1 MSSSLAPDL
10 QGFFLLLSLLAWSS
24 GLLFIWWLLI
34 LSSKLLLA
42 EARFN
47 FCFLPPE
54 DPKLAPALTYTIR
67 VAAEITYLPMAASMH
82 CMFCCICVP
91 GILTIAPVSY
101 DFF

>member
-54 DPKLAPALTYTIR
+54 DPKLAPALTYTITPPPPDKIPW
-67 VAAEITYLPMAASMH
+67 VIASLLQRRSMQ
-82 CMFCCICVP
+82 IK
-91 GILTIAPVSY
+91 
-101 DFF
+101 